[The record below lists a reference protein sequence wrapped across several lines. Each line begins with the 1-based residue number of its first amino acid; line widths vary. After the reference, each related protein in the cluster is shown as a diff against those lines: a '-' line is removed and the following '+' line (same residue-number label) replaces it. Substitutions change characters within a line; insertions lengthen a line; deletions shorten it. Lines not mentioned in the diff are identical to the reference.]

1 MGKRQRDCVGC
12 GAPVGFIGREY
23 CWRCLRGF
31 REAAAKAP
39 CPVCG
44 LDRVLAEAT
53 GRCVRCSR
61 RCTECG
67 GPVRAR
73 NAIVCRPCLRRAE
86 REAVKSGCPRCGR
99 LGFLRA
105 ETGWCGTCSRPA
117 PQKGPPRV
125 CVICG
130 ELRRHAALGMCS
142 LCWQKNPDRAEVR
155 GEHLIAELADPP
167 LWVPDFVAF
176 LAGRHCPSRAA
187 TMIGILARLLA
198 DEHPNDP
205 QAVLDRAR
213 RPGRSIGSLA
223 RGLQDF
229 FTERRLAPPTDHPE
243 RLAAGRRQ
251 RRIDAT
257 PQALRP
263 AVQAFAASLLQNRQ
277 RARAAATRPRT
288 DHTIEEALR
297 TMRDL
302 AVFLTSHRNKA
313 DWALVDQQ
321 DIEAFIAAA
330 PGTGKSRLTFARQFF
345 RFARNRRIV
354 LIDPTRT
361 LSVPTPRGFTGTTL
375 TLDQQRDLFHRW
387 TSDPTVHPHEALLGV
402 LALLHGAASIEV
414 RTIRLDDIDTHRRTV
429 RLGHRPQPV
438 PLDPTT
444 WSVLERCLAHRQSQR
459 TQNPHLV
466 VTRGTKAGNQP
477 ASTAYFSH
485 LLDPAGVPPRTV
497 RCTRLAAL
505 VNTTDPKLVAAA
517 FGMNTQGVTFYVAD
531 RVDNTRLPTEPA
543 TFRQQRA

>member
-1 MGKRQRDCVGC
+1 MSIPTIRRPCWTAPADPAGRSGRWPVGC
-12 GAPVGFIGREY
+12 RTSSPSGA
-23 CWRCLRGF
+23 WR
-31 REAAAKAP
+31 
-39 CPVCG
+39 
-44 LDRVLAEAT
+44 
-53 GRCVRCSR
+53 
-61 RCTECG
+61 
-67 GPVRAR
+67 
-73 NAIVCRPCLRRAE
+73 
-86 REAVKSGCPRCGR
+86 
-99 LGFLRA
+99 
-105 ETGWCGTCSRPA
+105 
-117 PQKGPPRV
+117 
-125 CVICG
+125 
-130 ELRRHAALGMCS
+130 
-142 LCWQKNPDRAEVR
+142 
-155 GEHLIAELADPP
+155 
-167 LWVPDFVAF
+167 
-176 LAGRHCPSRAA
+176 
-187 TMIGILARLLA
+187 
-198 DEHPNDP
+198 
-205 QAVLDRAR
+205 R
-213 RPGRSIGSLA
+213 RPISPNGW
-223 RGLQDF
+223 
-229 FTERRLAPPTDHPE
+229 PPD
-243 RLAAGRRQ
+243 ARQ

-288 DHTIEEALR
+288 DHTIEAALG
-297 TMRDL
+297 TVRDL

-313 DWALVDQQ
+313 DWALVDVH

-345 RFARNRRIV
+345 RFARTRRII

-414 RTIRLDDIDTHRRTV
+414 RTIHLDDIDTSRRTV

-485 LLDPAGVPPRTV
+485 LLDAAPGWPPWSTPSTPNSSPRHS
-497 RCTRLAAL
+497 A
-505 VNTTDPKLVAAA
+505 
-517 FGMNTQGVTFYVAD
+517 
-531 RVDNTRLPTEPA
+531 
-543 TFRQQRA
+543 

>member
-1 MGKRQRDCVGC
+1 M
-12 GAPVGFIGREY
+12 
-23 CWRCLRGF
+23 
-31 REAAAKAP
+31 
-39 CPVCG
+39 
-44 LDRVLAEAT
+44 
-53 GRCVRCSR
+53 
-61 RCTECG
+61 
-67 GPVRAR
+67 
-73 NAIVCRPCLRRAE
+73 
-86 REAVKSGCPRCGR
+86 
-99 LGFLRA
+99 
-105 ETGWCGTCSRPA
+105 
-117 PQKGPPRV
+117 
-125 CVICG
+125 
-130 ELRRHAALGMCS
+130 
-142 LCWQKNPDRAEVR
+142 
-155 GEHLIAELADPP
+155 
-167 LWVPDFVAF
+167 
-176 LAGRHCPSRAA
+176 
-187 TMIGILARLLA
+187 
-198 DEHPNDP
+198 
-205 QAVLDRAR
+205 LDRAR

-257 PQALRP
+257 PEELRP
-263 AVQAFAASLLQNRQ
+263 AVQAFAASLLQNRR

-330 PGTGKSRLTFARQFF
+330 PGTGKTRLTFARQFF
-345 RFARNRRIV
+345 RFARTRRII

-387 TSDPTVHPHEALLGV
+387 TSHPTVHPHEALLGV

-414 RTIRLDDIDTHRRTV
+414 RTIRLDDIDTRRRTV

-485 LLDPAGVPPRTV
+485 LLDPAGVPARTV

-517 FGMNTQGVTFYVAD
+517 FGIEHPRRHVLHRRPSRQHPTCDRTRNVSPATRIGSREHVRFSRFAVAGPDRGRFLVPLHDQFVEVRGRGGIQRPEGEVVDDEQVEAGQSAEFGVQGVV
-531 RVDNTRLPTEPA
+531 EPGGA
-543 TFRQQRA
+543 

>member
-1 MGKRQRDCVGC
+1 MGKRQRDCAGC

-23 CWRCLRGF
+23 CCLCMRGF

-39 CPVCG
+39 CPGCG
-44 LDRVLAEAT
+44 LDRVLLEAT

-73 NAIVCRPCLRRAE
+73 DATVCRPCLRRAE
-86 REAVKSGCPRCGR
+86 REAAKARCPRCGQS
-99 LGFLRA
+99 GFLRA
-105 ETGWCGTCSRPA
+105 ETGWCGSCSRPA
-117 PQKGPPRV
+117 PPKGPPRV
-125 CVICG
+125 CVVCG

-142 LCWQKNPDRAEVR
+142 LCWQKNPDRAVVR
-155 GEHLIAELADPP
+155 GEHLMTELAAPP
-167 LWVPDFVAF
+167 VWLLDFVAF

-187 TMIGILARLLA
+187 TMIGVLARLLA
-198 DEHPNDP
+198 DDHPNDP
-205 QAVLDRAR
+205 HAVLDRAR

-229 FTERRLAPPTDHPE
+229 FTEQRLASPTDHPE

-257 PQALRP
+257 PQSLRP
-263 AVQAFAASLLQNRQ
+263 AVQAFADSLLQNRQ
-277 RARAAATRPRT
+277 RARTAATRPRT
-288 DHTIEEALR
+288 DHTIEAALR
-297 TMRDL
+297 TVRDL
-302 AVFLTSHRNKA
+302 AVFLTHRDKA
-313 DWALVDQQ
+313 DWALVDVS

-330 PGTGKSRLTFARQFF
+330 PGAGKSRLTHSRQFF
-345 RFARNRRIV
+345 RFARTRRIV
-354 LIDPTRT
+354 LVDPTRG
-361 LSVPTPRGFTGTTL
+361 LSVSTPRGFTGTTL
-375 TLDQQRDLFHRW
+375 TLDQQRELFHRW
-387 TSDPTVHPHEALLGV
+387 TSDPAVHPHEALLGV

-414 RTIRLDDIDTHRRTV
+414 RMIRLDDIDVRRGTV

-444 WSVLERCLAHRQSQR
+444 WAVLERCLAHRQSQC

-466 VTRGTKAGNQP
+466 VTRGTKAGNQA

-505 VNTTDPKLVAAA
+505 VNTIDPKLVAAA

-531 RVDNTRLPTEPA
+531 RVDNTRLPTEPV

>member
-1 MGKRQRDCVGC
+1 MGKRQRDCAGC

-23 CWRCLRGF
+23 CCLCMRGF

-39 CPVCG
+39 CPGCG
-44 LDRVLAEAT
+44 LDRVLLEAT

-73 NAIVCRPCLRRAE
+73 DATVCRPCLRRAE
-86 REAVKSGCPRCGR
+86 REAAKARCPRCGQS
-99 LGFLRA
+99 GFLRA
-105 ETGWCGTCSRPA
+105 ETGWCGSCSRPA
-117 PQKGPPRV
+117 PPKGPPRV
-125 CVICG
+125 CVVCG

-142 LCWQKNPDRAEVR
+142 LCWQKNPDRAVVR
-155 GEHLIAELADPP
+155 GEHLMTELAAPP
-167 LWVPDFVAF
+167 VWLLDFVAF

-187 TMIGILARLLA
+187 TMIGVLARLLA
-198 DEHPNDP
+198 DDHPNDP
-205 QAVLDRAR
+205 HAVLDRAR

-229 FTERRLAPPTDHPE
+229 FTEQRLASPTDHPE

-257 PQALRP
+257 PQSLRP
-263 AVQAFAASLLQNRQ
+263 AVQAFADSLLQNRQ
-277 RARAAATRPRT
+277 RARTAATRPRT
-288 DHTIEEALR
+288 DHTIEAALR
-297 TMRDL
+297 TVRDL
-302 AVFLTSHRNKA
+302 AVFLTHRDKA
-313 DWALVDQQ
+313 DWALVDVS

-330 PGTGKSRLTFARQFF
+330 PGAGKSRLTHSRQLF
-345 RFARNRRIV
+345 RFARTRRIV
-354 LIDPTRT
+354 LVDPTRG
-361 LSVPTPRGFTGTTL
+361 LSVSTPRGFTGTTL
-375 TLDQQRDLFHRW
+375 TLDQQRELFHRW
-387 TSDPTVHPHEALLGV
+387 TSDPAVHPHEALLGV

-414 RTIRLDDIDTHRRTV
+414 RMIRLDDIDVRRGTV

-444 WSVLERCLAHRQSQR
+444 WSVLERCLAHRQSQC

-466 VTRGTKAGNQP
+466 VTRGTKAGNQA

-505 VNTTDPKLVAAA
+505 VNTIDPKLVAAA

-531 RVDNTRLPTEPA
+531 RVDNTRLPTEPV

>member
-1 MGKRQRDCVGC
+1 MGKRQRDCAGC

-23 CWRCLRGF
+23 CCLCMRGF

-39 CPVCG
+39 CPGCG
-44 LDRVLAEAT
+44 LDRVLLEAT

-73 NAIVCRPCLRRAE
+73 DATVCRPCLRRAE
-86 REAVKSGCPRCGR
+86 REAAKARCPRCGQS
-99 LGFLRA
+99 GFLRA
-105 ETGWCGTCSRPA
+105 ETGWCGSCSRPA
-117 PQKGPPRV
+117 PPKGPPRV
-125 CVICG
+125 CVVCG

-142 LCWQKNPDRAEVR
+142 LCWQKNPDRAVVR
-155 GEHLIAELADPP
+155 GEHLMTELAAPP
-167 LWVPDFVAF
+167 VWLLDFVAF

-187 TMIGILARLLA
+187 TMIGVLARLLA
-198 DEHPNDP
+198 DDHPNDP
-205 QAVLDRAR
+205 HAVLDRAR

-229 FTERRLAPPTDHPE
+229 FTEQHLASPTDHPE

-257 PQALRP
+257 PQSLRP
-263 AVQAFAASLLQNRQ
+263 AVQAFADSLLQNRQ
-277 RARAAATRPRT
+277 RARTAATRPRT
-288 DHTIEEALR
+288 DHTIEAALR
-297 TMRDL
+297 TVRDL
-302 AVFLTSHRNKA
+302 AVFLTHRDKA
-313 DWALVDQQ
+313 DWALVDVS

-330 PGTGKSRLTFARQFF
+330 PGAGKSRLTHSRQFF
-345 RFARNRRIV
+345 RFARTRRIV
-354 LIDPTRT
+354 LVDPTRT
-361 LSVPTPRGFTGTTL
+361 LSVATPRGFTGTTL
-375 TLDQQRDLFHRW
+375 TLDQQRELFHRW
-387 TSDPTVHPHEALLGV
+387 TSDPAVHPHEALLGV

-414 RTIRLDDIDTHRRTV
+414 RMIRLDDIDVRRGTV

-444 WSVLERCLAHRQSQR
+444 WAVLERCLAHRQSQC

-466 VTRGTKAGNQP
+466 VTRGTKAGNQA

-505 VNTTDPKLVAAA
+505 VNTIDPKLVAAA

-531 RVDNTRLPTEPA
+531 RVDNTRLPTEPV